1 MEQSMQYRLWMYEE
15 IQAIKENKLYLVRQ
29 RQTQQIAL
37 KRLVRPELLPIYQA
51 LQEMK
56 NVHIPK
62 VIEIIRLGNIL
73 YIIQEYVQGESL
85 QALLEEGREFTEK
98 ETRSIGAQLCE
109 ALQTLHNHKPAV
121 IHRDI
126 KPGNVIWNSDGIV
139 KLIDFDAAR
148 LYNPQAKNDT
158 EYIGTQGYAAPEQYG
173 FAQSDERSDIF
184 AIGVLLAKLCPTP
197 DAGLKRVVEKCTNMD
212 PSRRYQN
219 AVTLKHALQKKTIQK
234 PLAIGGIICV
244 ILLVV
249 ALLWS
254 PRIEWQETPYSMP
267 QTSVEEEI
275 NNRYT
280 PEFDKFQGTWV
291 AEMEEGYGHSTIEFS
306 LGEDNRMFVS
316 MMISIYDEETG
327 TEVVSALNPV
337 PCQILESG
345 NEFLFYY
352 DATDES
358 GGNSGK
364 GIITYSYLTQDNI
377 DFLKVA
383 FFETD
388 NVTEE
393 NITRVGSCFY
403 DIHY

>member
-37 KRLVRPELLPIYQA
+37 KRLVRQELLPIYQA
-51 LQEMK
+51 LQEIE
-56 NVHIPK
+56 NIHIPK
-62 VIEIIRLGNIL
+62 VIEIIQLENAL

-85 QALLEEGREFTEK
+85 EEVLKEGNAFTAK
-98 ETRSIGAQLCE
+98 EVCNIGAQLCE
-109 ALQTLHNHKPAV
+109 GLEALHSHRPAV

-139 KLIDFDAAR
+139 KLIDYDAAR

-184 AIGVLLAKLCPTP
+184 AIGVLLAKLCSTP
-197 DAGLKRVVEKCTNMD
+197 NASLKRVMGKCANMD
-212 PSRRYQN
+212 PAKRYQN
-219 AVTLKHALQKKTIQK
+219 ATALKHALQNKTAK
-234 PLAIGGIICV
+234 RPLAIGGCV
-244 ILLVV
+244 CAILLAVV
-249 ALLWS
+249 LLWS
-254 PRIEWQETPYSMP
+254 PWMGRQEDSFPSP
-267 QTSVEEEI
+267 QTNVETI
-275 NNRYT
+275 DNRYS
-280 PEFDKFQGTWV
+280 PEFDKFQGTWT
-291 AEMEEGYGHSTIEFS
+291 AEMEEGFGHSSVEFS

-316 MMISIYDEETG
+316 MTISVYDEETG
-327 TEVVSALNPV
+327 TEVMSNLNPV

-345 NEFLFYY
+345 YEVLFYY

-364 GIITYSYLTQDNI
+364 GIITYSYLTPDDI

-383 FFETD
+383 FFETN

-393 NITRVGSCFY
+393 NITRVSRCFY
-403 DIHY
+403 DIHV